1 MGAWCLHAR
10 LPAASFEQEL
20 PKQSREKKIFIDST
34 LHRDQ
39 AD

>member
-1 MGAWCLHAR
+1 MAVWCLYAR
-10 LPAASFEQEL
+10 LPAASFEQDF
-20 PKQSREKKIFIDST
+20 PRQSWEKKIFIDST